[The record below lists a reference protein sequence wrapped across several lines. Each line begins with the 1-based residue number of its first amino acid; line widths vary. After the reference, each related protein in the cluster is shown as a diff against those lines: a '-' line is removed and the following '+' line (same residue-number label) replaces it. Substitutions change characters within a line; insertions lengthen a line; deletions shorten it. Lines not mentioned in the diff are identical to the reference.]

1 MVRCSS
7 GCQGRLRKNL
17 IRPLVNTRHISAICE
32 TLRCLFMLSLL
43 LRWVCLAFS
52 KAENLAPLKDPK
64 KVLPWL
70 LRTEMGS
77 TAHSWHGSIR
87 KQQHKV
93 AQNRLWHWPQRGVQV
108 SGHLDRPLPLQAAME
123 TKTNTDKRATAY
135 DTTPTQLPQEG
146 SVLTASWPCYLF
158 TQISLQRQL
167 CVLTPCVSSPP
178 GTSGVLQVKQRLWS
192 SPAQG
197 ENTQPLLL
205 QLSLTM
211 VILCKHKF
219 GCTRHSQKHGN
230 INMQV
235 GAGQCWAVLRVSH
248 LISSTEMFQLI

>member
-1 MVRCSS
+1 M
-7 GCQGRLRKNL
+7 
-17 IRPLVNTRHISAICE
+17 P
-32 TLRCLFMLSLL
+32 SLL
-43 LRWVCLAFS
+43 LRWACSAFS

-108 SGHLDRPLPLQAAME
+108 SGHLDGPLPLQAAME
-123 TKTNTDKRATAY
+123 TKTNTDKGQ
-135 DTTPTQLPQEG
+135 QLMIQHQHSFPKRG
-146 SVLTASWPCYLF
+146 LF
-158 TQISLQRQL
+158 SQPADLAICSPRFHCRDSLS
-167 CVLTPCVSSPP
+167 VSSPP

-197 ENTQPLLL
+197 DNTQPLLL
-205 QLSLTM
+205 QLSPTM

-248 LISSTEMFQLI
+248 LISPTEMFQLI